1 MPSSTLYRATLP
13 NGTSGDVTWTECEG
27 NEVTIFVS
35 SKVGSIIFSAQ
46 NGLYTVPPGSV
57 VETFGTSTNDCLS
70 STITFATTTTTTAAP
85 TTTTTTTTLSPSSF
99 SLGICGKFKRCY

>member
-35 SKVGSIIFSAQ
+35 SKVGSIIFS
-46 NGLYTVPPGSV
+46 LYRQS
-57 VETFGTSTNDCLS
+57 
-70 STITFATTTTTTAAP
+70 
-85 TTTTTTTTLSPSSF
+85 
-99 SLGICGKFKRCY
+99 